1 MNGGA
6 LCKQITGCIYIWCN
20 MYKDSQQIPTFVL
33 HVLCMTKYSYTLSF
47 NLSFYSLCPR
57 AIYLFRCAGKIFM

>member
-1 MNGGA
+1 
-6 LCKQITGCIYIWCN
+6 

-47 NLSFYSLCPR
+47 NLSFYILCPC
-57 AIYLFRCAGKIFM
+57 AIYLFRCAGFKLCRQAKYLCRQIRL